1 MRPVPRSRCG
11 SPGWLGAGS
20 ALGLG
25 TVLGAMLGCDG
36 PARRE
41 PPSMVVPSVVDG
53 GSSDPAPVRAV
64 EPAMVDAEPTSV
76 DALEPVA
83 RRRFQ
88 AAVDEGRRLHEARDY
103 EGALAAFG
111 RALDLVPGD
120 PRTLSEQ
127 GWAALFA
134 GRLDE
139 ADAALRQAEAAA
151 GPDQPRLRA
160 SILYNRGRVAEAR
173 GDVAEAIDAYQ
184 RSLRLR
190 PHPATYRHLVGLPGG
205 TRYQFGPEVRR
216 LQGPYAKLG
225 ELCQEERTLSEA
237 AGEGD
242 EAEPFACLPDAA
254 EGLFADAVDVAGR
267 PLPPPWKAL
276 RFVETRPSAW
286 AARFHAALRTDAG
299 WFVLP
304 DVATLVRGTP
314 GTTESVTR
322 LSAHAE
328 PLVAGAPAE
337 VVIDVETR
345 WVVAEDGVELESET
359 HRVEFLC
366 GLGPSGIPS
375 CTGALPR
382 ATQARRHE
390 PAEVE
395 PTRWTVTRHT
405 TPEGLLVLDGDREA
419 LDEPAAAVLGAH
431 RLAFP

>member
-1 MRPVPRSRCG
+1 MLR
-11 SPGWLGAGS
+11 GAGS
-20 ALGLG
+20 ALGLA
-25 TVLGAMLGCDG
+25 AMLGLGLGLGLALGCDPPEPREVRFVAAPSAVDDEDATTTG
-36 PARRE
+36 P
-41 PPSMVVPSVVDG
+41 
-53 GSSDPAPVRAV
+53 
-64 EPAMVDAEPTSV
+64 EPALVQAGEPAVAVGDEPASAEV
-76 DALEPVA
+76 LEPDD

-88 AAVDEGRRLHEARDY
+88 AAVAEGHRLHQARDY
-103 EGALAAFG
+103 EGALAAYA

-120 PRTLSEQ
+120 PRTLSDR

-134 GRLDE
+134 GRLPE
-139 ADAALRQAEAAA
+139 ADAALRQAEALV
-151 GPDQPRLRA
+151 GDDEPRLRA

-173 GDVAEAIDAYQ
+173 GELVEAIDAYQ

-190 PHPATYRHLVGLPGG
+190 PHPVTYQHLTAIAGG

-225 ELCQEERTLSEA
+225 ELCQEERVLSEA
-237 AGEGD
+237 AGEVD
-242 EAEPFACLPDAA
+242 DAEGFACQLDATKGLHGEA
-254 EGLFADAVDVAGR
+254 VEGGT
-267 PLPPPWKAL
+267 PLAPPWKAL

-286 AARFHAALRTDAG
+286 SVRFHAALRTDGG

-322 LSAHAE
+322 LSARVE
-328 PLVAGAPAE
+328 PLFAGGWPE
-337 VVIDVETR
+337 VVLEVETR
-345 WVVAEDGVELESET
+345 WVATEEGVELESES

-390 PAEVE
+390 PGEVE
-395 PTRWTVTRHT
+395 HTRWTVERRTAPDGT
-405 TPEGLLVLDGDREA
+405 LVLEGDREA

-431 RLAFP
+431 QIEFR